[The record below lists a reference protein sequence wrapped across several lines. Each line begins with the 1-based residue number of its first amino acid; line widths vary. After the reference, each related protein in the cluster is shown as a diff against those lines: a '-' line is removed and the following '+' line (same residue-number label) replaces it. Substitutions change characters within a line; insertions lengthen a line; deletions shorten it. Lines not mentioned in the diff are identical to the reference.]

1 MGPWVFGIIL
11 ILVSTL
17 GLLLNGYILLV
28 VLGLGKQVNIT
39 ATIRYVDSTI
49 KSTIHNQKHNYTF
62 L

>member
-39 ATIRYVDSTI
+39 ATIRYDSTI